1 MQLYNEL
8 IQLPDINTSLLLCDY
23 CQSENNNNCQEEIDQ
38 ILIQLD
44 DLSHRTEVII
54 SVNVILAYISYL
66 YKYLDDDQSYNLIG
80 K

>member
-8 IQLPDINTSLLLCDY
+8 TQLPDINRSLLLCDY

-44 DLSHRTEVII
+44 DLSYRTEVII

-80 K
+80 N